1 MKLTV
6 INGDGRLCLGF
17 LPGLALAVHR
27 DLVVDTKLALGH
39 ARQVGLHQDLAGDV
53 SRQHLEEY
61 NYYMFCSQKVHF
73 LTWPW
78 GDMRRLTY
86 SITSRKSSFL
96 LYLIP
101 SLLQPI

>member
-6 INGDGRLCLGF
+6 VNGDGRLCLGL

-27 DLVVDTKLALGH
+27 DLVVDTKLALWH
-39 ARQVGLHQDLAGDV
+39 PRQVGLHEDLAGDV
-53 SRQHLEEY
+53 SRQNLEE
-61 NYYMFCSQKVHF
+61 NIEMLFLQNVHF